1 MALLYAFWD
10 NWQQCPQQQ
19 PQSSGGGSGTAA
31 TLQPAAAAAPPPPPL
46 VSEDLDG
53 EVVVSTSI
61 VAAAAAA
68 KPYVST
74 ISTECA
80 ARAESPSAAA
90 AVPASGADPAEGA
103 AAVGEGGTA
112 GSHYHRGDHLRSDHH
127 AAGDDAMDGAA
138 TSHHPL
144 ASGGA
149 GGTADPHTVVMKE
162 RPHPPVY
169 DDDEDNGVNGGD
181 AATSPVGV
189 VRFLPDVAPSD
200 AGEDVAP
207 PSEERGKFG
216 LAALASVA
224 TAELASTGVGGTA
237 PNNLPRSASPAAA
250 AENAMIPMMN
260 GTYIMPMIH
269 SGANAAT
276 MTGGGAAHP
285 MSGGQ
290 QMMTVV
296 QIPYGG
302 SSSDS
307 RNCNGEQLSVMCTNG
322 NSDDSGGGE
331 QISVMCMMVPM
342 WFPHGSSSYV
352 ASDSAAAGVPVLKKL
367 KTDGGSAATADAD
380 ASETDAEAQAIASD
394 FVDYLNEVFRD
405 SAPCATIAHS
415 ALHASFEA
423 PSSTISSVYAT
434 AV

>member
-1 MALLYAFWD
+1 
-10 NWQQCPQQQ
+10 
-19 PQSSGGGSGTAA
+19 
-31 TLQPAAAAAPPPPPL
+31 
-46 VSEDLDG
+46 
-53 EVVVSTSI
+53 
-61 VAAAAAA
+61 
-68 KPYVST
+68 
-74 ISTECA
+74 
-80 ARAESPSAAA
+80 
-90 AVPASGADPAEGA
+90 VPASGADPAEGA

-112 GSHYHRGDHLRSDHH
+112 ESHYHCGDHLRSDHH

-149 GGTADPHTVVMKE
+149 GGAADPHTVVMKE

-169 DDDEDNGVNGGD
+169 DDDAEDNGVNGGD
-181 AATSPVGV
+181 AATSPVDV

-200 AGEDVAP
+200 ASEYVTP
-207 PSEERGKFG
+207 PSEERGEFG

-224 TAELASTGVGGTA
+224 TAELASTCVGDTA

-260 GTYIMPMIH
+260 GTYIMPMMH

-290 QMMTVV
+290 QMMTVE
-296 QIPYGG
+296 QNPCGG
-302 SSSDS
+302 SGSDS

-322 NSDDSGGGE
+322 NGNDSGGGE
-331 QISVMCMMVPM
+331 QMSVMCMMVPM

-352 ASDSAAAGVPVLKKL
+352 ASDSAAAGVPALKKS
-367 KTDGGSAATADAD
+367 KTDSGSVATADAS
-380 ASETDAEAQAIASD
+380 ATDAEAQAIASD
-394 FVDYLNEVFRD
+394 FVDYLNEVCRN

-415 ALHASFEA
+415 ALHTSFED